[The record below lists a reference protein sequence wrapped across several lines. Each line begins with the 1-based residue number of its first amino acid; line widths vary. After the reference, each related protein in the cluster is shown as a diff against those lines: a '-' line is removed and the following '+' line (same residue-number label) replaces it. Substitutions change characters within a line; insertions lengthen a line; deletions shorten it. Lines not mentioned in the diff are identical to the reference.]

1 MGEKITDYKMIIDG
15 EFVDS
20 KREQKFKLSVLQIK
34 LFLQQFLE
42 VIRKMLI

>member
-20 KREQKFKLSVLQIK
+20 KSGVKIQIECPSNK
-34 LFLQQFLE
+34 AFFA
-42 VIRKMLI
+42 RKVRHSLRQ